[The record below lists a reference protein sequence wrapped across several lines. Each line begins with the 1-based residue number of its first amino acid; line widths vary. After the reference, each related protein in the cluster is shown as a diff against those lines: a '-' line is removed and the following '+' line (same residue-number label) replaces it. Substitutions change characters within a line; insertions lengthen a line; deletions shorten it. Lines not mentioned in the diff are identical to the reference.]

1 MTPPSC
7 PECGRSAPV
16 RESAVEGLWRCN
28 HARGGCGYMWREP
41 EPEEPEPSTGEQ
53 ARRWRE
59 AEGLL

>member
-1 MTPPSC
+1 ML
-7 PECGRSAPV
+7 
-16 RESAVEGLWRCN
+16 LWWCMKW
-28 HARGGCGYMWREP
+28 HHEGCGHMWREP